1 MFDINAPE
9 FVVLVVIAIVLFGPE
24 KLPEFARK
32 AARVLRYL
40 RDIAGNAQDQLSKEL
55 GPEFKDLD
63 IRDLNPKT
71 FVQKHLLD
79 DMQPVVDDVKREFGD
94 ISTTGKTARD
104 DVAGAIGQ
112 KPLSSGGPTPQAS
125 ASTSAS
131 GAAAAHAPFDPDAT

>member
-9 FVVLVVIAIVLFGPE
+9 FLVLVVIAIVLFGPE
-24 KLPEFARK
+24 KLPDFARK

-40 RDIAGNAQDQLSKEL
+40 RNIAGNAQDQLSQEL

-79 DMQPVVDDVKREFGD
+79 DIDPLVDDVKKEFTD
-94 ISTTGKTARD
+94 VVD
-104 DVAGAIGQ
+104 DRQERPGRRGRCDRAEVHLLRWSDRPA
-112 KPLSSGGPTPQAS
+112 PPHPR
-125 ASTSAS
+125 
-131 GAAAAHAPFDPDAT
+131 AAAVHSPFDPDAT

>member
-9 FVVLVVIAIVLFGPE
+9 FLVLVVIAIVLFGPE
-24 KLPEFARK
+24 KLPDFARK

-40 RDIAGNAQDQLSKEL
+40 RNIAGNAQDQLSQEL

-79 DMQPVVDDVKREFGD
+79 DIDPLVDDVKKEFTD
-94 ISTTGKTARD
+94 VASTGKSARD

-112 KPLSSGGPTPQAS
+112 KTISSGGPTAQTAVTPAGS
-125 ASTSAS
+125 A
-131 GAAAAHAPFDPDAT
+131 GAHSPFDPDAT

>member
-32 AARVLRYL
+32 AARVVRYL
-40 RDIAGNAQDQLSKEL
+40 RDIAGNAQDQLSQEL

-79 DMQPVVDDVKREFGD
+79 DLQPVVDDVKKEFGD
-94 ISTTGKTARD
+94 VAVTGQSARD
-104 DVAGAIGQ
+104 DIAGAIGQ
-112 KPLSSGGPTPQAS
+112 KSISAGGPTAQSVSMTTPS
-125 ASTSAS
+125 HS
-131 GAAAAHAPFDPDAT
+131 PFDPDAT

>member
-9 FVVLVVIAIVLFGPE
+9 FLVLVVIAIVLFGPE

-40 RDIAGNAQDQLSKEL
+40 RNIASNAQDQLSQEL
-55 GPEFKDLD
+55 GPEFSDLD

-79 DMQPVVDDVKREFGD
+79 DIQPVVDDVKKEFD
-94 ISTTGKTARD
+94 DVSTTGKSARD
-104 DVAGAIGQ
+104 DVATAIGQ
-112 KPLSSGGPTPQAS
+112 KPLSPGGPTPR
-125 ASTSAS
+125 ASTSIPAGS
-131 GAAAAHAPFDPDAT
+131 HAPFDLEAT

>member
-9 FVVLVVIAIVLFGPE
+9 FLVLVVIAIVLFGPE
-24 KLPEFARK
+24 KLPDFARK

-40 RDIAGNAQDQLSKEL
+40 RNIAGNAQDQLSQEL
-55 GPEFKDLD
+55 GPEFSDLD

-79 DMQPVVDDVKREFGD
+79 DIDPLVDDVKKEFTDVSAVGRN
-94 ISTTGKTARD
+94 ARD

-112 KPLSSGGPTPQAS
+112 KSISSGGPTAQPTATP
-125 ASTSAS
+125 AGT
-131 GAAAAHAPFDPDAT
+131 AAVHSPFDPDAT

>member
-32 AARVLRYL
+32 AARVLRYV
-40 RDIAGNAQDQLSKEL
+40 RDIAGNAQEQLSQEL

-71 FVQKHLLD
+71 FVQKHLMD
-79 DMQPVVDDVKREFGD
+79 DIEPVVGRRQEASSATHRPSVKARG
-94 ISTTGKTARD
+94 TTWPARS
-104 DVAGAIGQ
+104 GR
-112 KPLSSGGPTPQAS
+112 SRSRSGGPTAQPAGS
-125 ASTSAS
+125 APRVA
-131 GAAAAHAPFDPDAT
+131 GAHAPFDPEAT

>member
-9 FVVLVVIAIVLFGPE
+9 FLVLVVIAIVLFGPE

-32 AARVLRYL
+32 AARVLRYV
-40 RDIAGNAQDQLSKEL
+40 RDIASNAQDQLSQEL

-79 DMQPVVDDVKREFGD
+79 DLDPVISDVKNEFSD
-94 ISTTGKTARD
+94 IAATGKGARD

-112 KPLSSGGPTPQAS
+112 KSISSGGPTAQPAIS
-125 ASTSAS
+125 PAVTTAVHS
-131 GAAAAHAPFDPDAT
+131 PFDPDAT

>member
-40 RDIAGNAQDQLSKEL
+40 RTVAGNAQEQLSQEL

-79 DMQPVVDDVKREFGD
+79 DMQPVVDDVKQQFSDASAVGQ
-94 ISTTGKTARD
+94 TARD
-104 DVAGAIGQ
+104 DIAGAIGQ
-112 KPLSSGGPTPQAS
+112 KPISAGGPTAQPPVALP
-125 ASTSAS
+125 AGT
-131 GAAAAHAPFDPDAT
+131 HAPFDLEAT